1 MFNGTAPSGLRLA
14 PHVQIKGAAGRL
26 RTPDEQRFVT
36 ITAAAELLGVEETE
50 IKAMMRRGRLPFRK
64 RAAENGPI
72 ILRDGVEFLLGKV
85 LRAM

>member
-1 MFNGTAPSGLRLA
+1 MLNFTAPSGLKLA
-14 PHVQIKGAAGRL
+14 PHIQGAADML
-26 RTPDEQRFVT
+26 RTPPDKQQFVT